1 MNAEK
6 MLTEL
11 ENKTTVELMAMFEL
25 LVTKTKAGAIRPQEV
40 TL

>member
-25 LVTKTKAGAIRPQEV
+25 LVTKEMIR
-40 TL
+40 